1 MEKLRCKCVK
11 GLDGFT
17 WGEVY
22 DVEFAGR
29 VWWAVN
35 DDGKRVSGASESF
48 DPIEEPVSE
57 ELEEVAEAYALDDYI
72 KPWRELVKRAF
83 KAGAKWQKGQMMT
96 N

>member
-17 WGEVY
+17 WGEIY

-48 DPIEEPVSE
+48 DPIEEPISDD
-57 ELEEVAEAYALDDYI
+57 LEKACWKARENMMPKFHLANTCSRLALNGR
-72 KPWRELVKRAF
+72 KK
-83 KAGAKWQKGQMMT
+83 K
-96 N
+96 